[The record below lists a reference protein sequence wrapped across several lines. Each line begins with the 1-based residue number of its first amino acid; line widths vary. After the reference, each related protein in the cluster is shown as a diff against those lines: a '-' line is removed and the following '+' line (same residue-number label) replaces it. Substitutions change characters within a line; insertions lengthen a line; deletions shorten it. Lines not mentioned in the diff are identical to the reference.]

1 MHVWVNLQAWR
12 LEKPD
17 ALLQQQL
24 LIVHVRLDTTEVH
37 VQEWQACD
45 AHALKMLPTDS
56 RLPILSDALKRNIQ
70 EGFPGIKL
78 SWQELDREPF
88 QNKHLVR
95 PAAHAIGVQVA
106 VDAIPD
112 SIS

>member
-1 MHVWVNLQAWR
+1 MDNS
-12 LEKPD
+12 D

-24 LIVHVRLDTTEVH
+24 LLVHVRLDTTEVH
-37 VQEWQACD
+37 VQEWKACGYD
-45 AHALKMLPTDS
+45 LEMLPEDS

-78 SWQELDREPF
+78 NWLELERRPI
-88 QNKHLVR
+88 HR
-95 PAAHAIGVQVA
+95 PATHAIGVQIT

-112 SIS
+112 TIS